1 MSSKT
6 KPRESRES
14 GSDKPHTLVIWN
26 PKSRTGEQKK
36 LLRREIAA
44 TEGVRVLEAASAAD
58 ASNAIKSWA
67 SRGLKRVIAAG
78 GDGTVS
84 AVATDIVRSGFHH
97 LAFGVLPLGTGNDLA
112 RSLRMPLI
120 PEEAWPVCLSGAIHQ
135 IDLMRVSSGDE
146 EHFAIN
152 MVTGGN
158 TGRYTAVI
166 TDEEKQQ
173 WGPFCYLRGVVDVLS
188 NLKVFSLEYRIDD
201 GPWHS
206 ESILNLFIANGK
218 TSGGG
223 LSVAPDASLTDGH
236 FDVVLIR
243 DGTAVDLAS
252 LAVNYAFAGFTQHA
266 MVRHAR
272 ARSFELRSSHPFEIS
287 IDGDAI
293 EGRSEWR
300 VECLS
305 NQLLAVFGPE
315 QSSWQ

>member
-1 MSSKT
+1 MPPKDSNRS
-6 KPRESRES
+6 ESRES
-14 GSDKPHTLVIWN
+14 GSEHPHTLVVWN
-26 PKSRTGEQKK
+26 PKSRTGTQKK
-36 LLRREIAA
+36 GLRREIAA
-44 TEGVRVLEAASAAD
+44 TEGIRLLEAASPSD
-58 ASNAIKSWA
+58 VLDSIKWWA
-67 SRGLKRVIAAG
+67 SRGLKRVVAAG

-84 AVATDIVRSGFHH
+84 AVATDILRSGFLH
-97 LAFGVLPLGTGNDLA
+97 LAFAVLPLGTGNDLA

-120 PEEAWPVCLSGAIHQ
+120 PEEAWPVCLSGVVHR

-188 NLKVFSLEYRIDD
+188 NLKVFPIEYRLDD

-206 ESILNLFIANGK
+206 DSILNIFIANGR

-223 LSVAPDASLTDGH
+223 LSVAPEASLTDGH

-272 ARSFELRSSHPFEIS
+272 AKVFELRSPHPFEIS

-293 EGRSEWR
+293 EGRTEWR

-305 NQLLAVFGPE
+305 DQLLAVFGPE
-315 QSSWQ
+315 Q